1 MGLRRLLGL
10 DRQDLE
16 IRFIKS
22 GGWLAANLPHHI
34 SPPTRPIDA
43 VIEKQAR
50 LTNSEGGRP
59 LWEGYGDVA
68 DYPRSTEG
76 DRTSDEV
83 RTAALM
89 GRFYA
94 WLADMRGDPVIVE
107 FGTAFGVSGMY
118 WLSGVGQ
125 GHLHTF
131 EPNADW
137 ATFAEPNLAV
147 LGKAFT
153 LTRGTFEEHG
163 PRLLAPRSVDI
174 GFIDA
179 IHTGAFVDSQFAIL
193 RPLMKA
199 GGIVLFDD
207 INFSPDMAACWDRI
221 AADPTLTASAR
232 LDDRVG
238 IIELA

>member
-1 MGLRRLLGL
+1 MGLRRFLGL
-10 DRQDLE
+10 DRQHLE
-16 IRFIKS
+16 IRFLKS
-22 GGWLAANLPHHI
+22 GGWLAANLPHRL
-34 SPPTRPIDA
+34 SPPDRPIDA
-43 VIEKQAR
+43 VIEERAR

-59 LWEGYGDVA
+59 LWAGYGDVA
-68 DYPRSTEG
+68 GYPRSTEG

-94 WLADMRGDPVIVE
+94 WLADLRGNPVIVE

-118 WLSGVGQ
+118 WLSGLER
-125 GHLHTF
+125 GHLYTF

-137 ATFAEPNLAV
+137 AAFAERNLAAI
-147 LGKAFT
+147 GESFT
-153 LTRGTFEEHG
+153 LTRGTFEKHG
-163 PRLLAPRSVDI
+163 PRLLAPGSVDI

-193 RPLMKA
+193 RPLMKT

-207 INFSPDMAACWDRI
+207 INFSPDMTACWERI
-221 AADPTLTASAR
+221 AADQTLAASAR

-238 IIELA
+238 IVELA